1 MKIAIVQIRG
11 TIRTHRK
18 IKDTLNIL
26 KLRKKNSCIITDNS
40 LIIVGMLNII
50 KDYVTWGEVN
60 EDVIKE
66 LLVKR
71 GKVVGDKPLTEEY
84 LKRNAKISFDEFT
97 KKFVENKIKLR
108 EIPGLKPYFRLKPPK
123 KGFERYG
130 IKMPYSMGGALGYR
144 KENINDLVKRM
155 I

>member
-1 MKIAIVQIRG
+1 MSSQLIEKYENLLNEEKWTRA
-11 TIRTHRK
+11 TINNYTVK
-18 IKDTLNIL
+18 NFEELNDLITQFYDNHIQSEIL
-26 KLRKKNSCIITDNS
+26 L
-40 LIIVGMLNII
+40 
-50 KDYVTWGEVN
+50 
-60 EDVIKE
+60 
-66 LLVKR
+66 
-71 GKVVGDKPLTEEY
+71 LTEEY